1 MKKSATS
8 FWSSLWQLFF
18 PPLCYSCG
26 RVLQHYENTL
36 CLQCEISLPESHF
49 APDKPNPMQQRLAEH
64 VPVEFATALF
74 LFYPQGKIEQ
84 LLYQLKYKG
93 QEKLSA
99 YFGRWAARELPP
111 SLFRQCTA
119 VIPMPLH
126 TKRQH
131 KRGYNQ
137 VQGFAEKWA
146 TDLGIPLRNDVVW
159 RKKNTRQLASGKVKN
174 RWEEVQDAFAFYP
187 ITEMSDNHWLLVDDV
202 MTSGASLCACAKTLL
217 QIPRSKI
224 SIVTIAYRK

>member
-1 MKKSATS
+1 MKKTASS

-49 APDKPNPMQQRLAEH
+49 APDKPNPMQQRLAEY

-99 YFGRWAARELPP
+99 YFGCWAARELPP
-111 SLFRQCTA
+111 TLFRQCTA

-126 TKRQH
+126 TKRQR
-131 KRGYNQ
+131 KRGQ
-137 VQGFAEKWA
+137 
-146 TDLGIPLRNDVVW
+146 
-159 RKKNTRQLASGKVKN
+159 
-174 RWEEVQDAFAFYP
+174 
-187 ITEMSDNHWLLVDDV
+187 
-202 MTSGASLCACAKTLL
+202 SGAGICRKMGHRLGYPPKKRCGLAQEKHPTTGQRKGQKPLGRSTGCLCALSNH
-217 QIPRSKI
+217 RN
-224 SIVTIAYRK
+224 V